1 MLFFWVLG
9 GIITAF
15 AAAIVLIGAAGWL
28 TLRSSWFED
37 SLSKVSVT
45 EDADGAER
53 IAEAMGVHL
62 NDSAINY
69 GEVTSQLQGKPSAYL
84 VVKADGAML
93 RDRIIRQSR
102 LHCATTDPPNMASMR
117 SPSRHGPPRS
127 PTLTACG
134 RPAGDYNDPASAGEW
149 GGHLTVWF
157 DPQAGDRSTWLYIS
171 AAPF

>member
-53 IAEAMGVHL
+53 IAEAMGAHL

-84 VVKADGAML
+84 VVKSDSAML

-102 LHCATTDPPNMASMR
+102 LRCATTDPPNMASMR